1 MSQYLIIDDHPLIA
15 KAIDYFVIK
24 HLGDFD
30 QLVIRSCAQL
40 ELWLKKDEFIDFI
53 ILDLHLN
60 DGSTEACV
68 KQLMRQ
74 TKRLLIYSAQM
85 DNENIRNWIDAG
97 AFGIISKSDSLAD
110 LKAAFES
117 NSSTTFLSHRIK
129 DQLLD
134 EANKKIKKQEKEI
147 QLSPREQ
154 EVLSLVLEDKTNQE
168 IAEILFIS
176 IKTVESHKRNIFTKY
191 EVRSAIGLM
200 QKLKS

>member
-15 KAIDYFVIK
+15 EAIDYFVRK
-24 HLGDFD
+24 HVGDYD
-30 QLVIRSCAQL
+30 QLVLKSCEQL
-40 ELWLKKDEFIDFI
+40 ELWLEKGEFVDFI

-60 DGSTEACV
+60 DGLTGSYV
-68 KQLMRQ
+68 KDLMIK
-74 TKRLLIYSAQM
+74 TDRLIIYSAEM
-85 DNENIRNWIDAG
+85 ENDDIRNWIDAG

-117 NSSTTFLSHRIK
+117 NSVTTFLSHRIK
-129 DQLLD
+129 DQLLA
-134 EANKKIKKQEKEI
+134 EVNKKKIEKENEI
-147 QLSPREQ
+147 KLSKREQ
-154 EVLSLVLEDKTNQE
+154 EVLKLVLEDKKNQE
-168 IAEILFIS
+168 IAESLFIS